1 MQGAAVS
8 SPPTKRADWKPPLL
22 GSGSLP
28 TPLTALQKELR
39 LGASE
44 ELFGKAAEKDR
55 FARAN
60 PSCGGLPPCAPQTE
74 PIPPSPEFGQ
84 R

>member
-1 MQGAAVS
+1 
-8 SPPTKRADWKPPLL
+8 LE
-22 GSGSLP
+22 
-28 TPLTALQKELR
+28 TPLPWKRQLADTTYRFTRTLR

-55 FARAN
+55 FATAN
-60 PSCGGLPPCAPQTE
+60 PSRGGLPPCAPQME
-74 PIPPSPEFGQ
+74 PIPPSAEFGQ